1 MATHGADWLGFDTS
15 ATLTAGFSVH
25 SNTSNLKLQA
35 DGAVDGEGQL
45 AVINGFVALE
55 VADTGDQWAPH
66 RFARCCDC
74 AYFLAKLL
82 QSAPGSSQMIT
93 GIFVL

>member
-1 MATHGADWLGFDTS
+1 MAGFDTS
-15 ATLTAGFSVH
+15 AKLIAGFCVH
-25 SNTSNLKLQA
+25 SHTSNLKLQA
-35 DGAVDGEGQL
+35 DGAVDGEGEP

-55 VADTGDQWAPH
+55 VADTGDHWVPH
-66 RFARCCDC
+66 RFARSCDC

-93 GIFVL
+93 GFFVL